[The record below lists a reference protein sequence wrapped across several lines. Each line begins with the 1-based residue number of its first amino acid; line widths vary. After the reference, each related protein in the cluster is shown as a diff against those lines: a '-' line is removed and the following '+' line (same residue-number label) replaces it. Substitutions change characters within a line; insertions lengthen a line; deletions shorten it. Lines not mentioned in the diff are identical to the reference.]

1 MAEPRTILGLRVG
14 SSFDGVD
21 AALLSSDRHSPEST
35 FSLVGSLQRPLP
47 ETLSTDLRNGNATDD
62 VQRALA
68 KEMLAAVRSAR
79 KLGTRTGPLSLVG
92 VETDLP
98 CTTQPGL
105 AALANELTVPCV
117 GGFSACDRAVGGLG
131 GSGALAW
138 GVMKLLGD
146 DRLSRVVVHL
156 GAAAHL
162 TFIPA
167 DARSGDVASFDVA
180 PAGWWLDAACRDLL
194 GTPFDRDGAAASRGR
209 PVGQLVHQFLH
220 EVWSRREGPARLD
233 PPEWSRRYAARVAM
247 LAEREKVT
255 GEDLLATLVEATA
268 AAIESAVASLTER
281 PHQVILAGGGA
292 LNIHLA
298 SRIRA
303 RLSPSSTIASDKL
316 GIPARSVASAAVGV
330 LAASRLDGTCAH
342 CPAATAAETRAVL
355 GILAQPPEI
364 Y

>member
-233 PPEWSRRYAARVAM
+233 PPEWSRRYAPRVAM

-268 AAIESAVASLTER
+268 AAIASAVASLTER